1 MAKNNNTS
9 KKATSAKKSN
19 TEFAEE
25 MCDHKNSSK

>member
-1 MAKNNNTS
+1 MAKTD

-25 MCDHKNSSK
+25 MCDHRKSSK